1 MKNLLLSTL
10 FIAFFTISNSSS
22 AQTVLGKFPRYN
34 YLDNSENTSD
44 IKLTTKRLRNFQIII
59 DDSIKLKVLGSTTFN
74 RFTIRN
80 VPKGNHTFVVF
91 QNQTWPNKQPFNH
104 EFTVQSTGNGERI
117 LIELPMPRY
126 NSHKIKTQIVLAP
139 ILAGFS
145 WLLISVMQ

>member
-1 MKNLLLSTL
+1 MRTKIILIALLI
-10 FIAFFTISNSSS
+10 IANSSS
-22 AQTVLGKFPRYN
+22 AQTVLGKFPSYN

-44 IKLTTKRLRNFQIII
+44 IKLTTTRLRNFQIII
-59 DDSIKLKVLGSTTFN
+59 DDSIKLKVLGSTAFN

-126 NSHKIKTQIVLAP
+126 NSHKINSQIILAP
-139 ILAGFS
+139 IVAC
-145 WLLISVMQ
+145 LLWVMSDWGQ

>member
-1 MKNLLLSTL
+1 MKYLLLSTL

-22 AQTVLGKFPRYN
+22 AQTVLGKFQRYN

-59 DDSIKLKVLGSTTFN
+59 DDSIKLKVLGSTAFN

-104 EFTVQSTGNGERI
+104 EFTVHSTGNGERI

-126 NSHKIKTQIVLAP
+126 NSHKIMTQIVLTP
-139 ILAGFS
+139 IVAYVLWVLTHLGP
-145 WLLISVMQ
+145 